1 MGKADD
7 LNHAFPRLIDENAS
21 AGKVSEIVGR
31 DGVVRDKLEIP
42 GSVNGKDGVF
52 EYIKDPDGSINHRF
66 FRETR

>member
-1 MGKADD
+1 MPDPIVSDPG
-7 LNHAFPRLIDENAS
+7 
-21 AGKVSEIVGR
+21 AGKLTEIIGG

-42 GSVNGKDGVF
+42 GSFNGKDGVF